1 MKRIL
6 IADDHLMFVAAMQF
20 LLRSLDETIQADIAE
35 SIEEVRRQLDGKTYD
50 LVLLDLIMPGMN
62 GLEALKA
69 LRDDYPDL
77 PIAILSGV
85 SGGVIVQDA
94 LSAGAVGWIP
104 KTMGG
109 EPLIHALRLMAKG
122 QRFCPPELLRDAQ
135 TDELFSAAE
144 RRVGELL
151 GRGMT
156 DKEIANQLGI
166 APGTVKVHVKKLLRK
181 SGADNR
187 TQFAL
192 RQRNLEYG
200 SR

>member
-6 IADDHLMFVAAMQF
+6 IADDHLMFVTAMQF
-20 LLRSLDETIQADIAE
+20 LLHSLDETIQADIAE
-35 SIEEVRRQLDGKTYD
+35 SIEEVRHQLQGETYD

-62 GLEALKA
+62 GLEALRA
-69 LRDDYPDL
+69 LKDDYPDL
-77 PIAILSGV
+77 PIAILSGAG
-85 SGGVIVQDA
+85 GGVIVRDA

-109 EPLIHALRLMAKG
+109 ESLIHALRLMAEG
-122 QRFCPPELLRDAQ
+122 QRFCPPELLQDAQ
-135 TDELFSAAE
+135 TDELSAAE

-151 GRGMT
+151 SRGLT